1 MFWCSWEAQTL
12 VIWDDKSIFVFFQMA
27 EQLIGKLLV
36 SGVESFLGPFPMKN
50 EWFIDMKK
58 VLQLNWG
65 QLQLRSRN

>member
-1 MFWCSWEAQTL
+1 MT
-12 VIWDDKSIFVFFQMA
+12 

-58 VLQLNWG
+58 YYSWIGVG
-65 QLQLRSRN
+65 CS